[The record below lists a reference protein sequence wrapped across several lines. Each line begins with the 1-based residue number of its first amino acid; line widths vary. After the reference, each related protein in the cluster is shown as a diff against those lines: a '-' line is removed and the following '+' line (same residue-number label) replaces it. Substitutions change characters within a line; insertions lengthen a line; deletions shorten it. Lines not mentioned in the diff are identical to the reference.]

1 MPQVWLDVLLKICF
15 DGAVGMERR
24 TVAPRASLLFL
35 IFSWAWS
42 TEHIKFGNQVMD
54 TAEIQ
59 EFISAGGLT
68 ALMVLAGE
76 FLQSN
81 PPEGVVKDPGQH
93 EDSMCILGG
102 LFLKIDVRISCG
114 RLVSSCIKL

>member
-1 MPQVWLDVLLKICF
+1 
-15 DGAVGMERR
+15 
-24 TVAPRASLLFL
+24 
-35 IFSWAWS
+35 
-42 TEHIKFGNQVMD
+42 MD

-81 PPEGVVKDPGQH
+81 PPEGFVKDHGRH
-93 EDSMCILGG
+93 EDSTCILRG
-102 LFLKIDVRISCG
+102 LLLKKDVMISCG
-114 RLVSSCIKL
+114 RLFSSCIKL